1 MTTRRSL
8 YIISLELS
16 ENNKG
21 QIYVKNGESYQLEA
35 LDQDG
40 NPVDTT
46 LLSFKANDAD
56 GNIAVNDSG
65 LVTAVKE
72 STSTNDKTQIRIEL
86 KTNPDIYTYINVVV
100 PMSPVI
106 DKLNVA
112 NGKTTD
118 YLPEYDGGSI
128 SDTAS
133 KLYYFNIEGNAEW
146 RNDLDDDN
154 YTKKGLPTI
163 DWYLDGE
170 KVTTTQFDW
179 YRATQHDAGMVNPKT
194 RAEINI
200 STYGEHT
207 VKVVL
212 TGLDGA
218 TVEKEIKVNRTPIWL
233 NDNHAVKRI
242 TKDAGDVVIP
252 KVVNGYD
259 IIALDASGTND
270 RGVESGVT
278 SLVIPETVTSISSN
292 FFKTPTDLASI
303 EFKGNVPASE
313 NLDLSRMILSEGCLK
328 APEGQ
333 AKAYVEYAKAHNW
346 NKGTS
351 PLSWEELFG
360 LDVKAPVIEGV
371 TEGMLT
377 NKDVTYSSKDT
388 DLDKVILDGKEYTW
402 DNAPKTV
409 TTEGKH
415 TLVVSD
421 KSGNTT
427 TINFTIDKTAPI
439 INASDKQITVGDKFD
454 PKAGVTAKD
463 GDEDLTS
470 SIEVKGSVNTSVA
483 GKYTIVYSVMDEAG
497 NYSAKAITVI
507 VNEKATKPNNNGG
520 TGTWDDGGPF
530 TTDVCGNVFDRWGN
544 KIYSAPACQVSDGYH
559 VPNTGVR

>member
-1 MTTRRSL
+1 M
-8 YIISLELS
+8 
-16 ENNKG
+16 
-21 QIYVKNGESYQLEA
+21 
-35 LDQDG
+35 
-40 NPVDTT
+40 
-46 LLSFKANDAD
+46 
-56 GNIAVNDSG
+56 
-65 LVTAVKE
+65 
-72 STSTNDKTQIRIEL
+72 
-86 KTNPDIYTYINVVV
+86 
-100 PMSPVI
+100 
-106 DKLNVA
+106 
-112 NGKTTD
+112 
-118 YLPEYDGGSI
+118 
-128 SDTAS
+128 
-133 KLYYFNIEGNAEW
+133 
-146 RNDLDDDN
+146 
-154 YTKKGLPTI
+154 
-163 DWYLDGE
+163 
-170 KVTTTQFDW
+170 
-179 YRATQHDAGMVNPKT
+179 
-194 RAEINI
+194 
-200 STYGEHT
+200 
-207 VKVVL
+207 
-212 TGLDGA
+212 
-218 TVEKEIKVNRTPIWL
+218 
-233 NDNHAVKRI
+233 
-242 TKDAGDVVIP
+242 
-252 KVVNGYD
+252 
-259 IIALDASGTND
+259 
-270 RGVESGVT
+270 ESGVT